1 MCILRVLS
9 WHGTAVSSMLGVAR
23 HPQRR
28 KETAVLDT
36 FPRAGVRL
44 QSATGASAGVV
55 PQPPDAAQVAGAVA
69 RFLTLREFR
78 ARLYACLTSR
88 PDALFELCDA
98 ILCADH
104 AVTSRVQL
112 SLEAEFTRGHG
123 ALYDALGAGRID

>member
-23 HPQRR
+23 HPQRG

-69 RFLTLREFR
+69 RFLAPQRTGTLHNPAPGDDITRRLERSLISERARAGVKDAQRRSVRFR
-78 ARLYACLTSR
+78 AQAETHPA
-88 PDALFELCDA
+88 PD
-98 ILCADH
+98 
-104 AVTSRVQL
+104 
-112 SLEAEFTRGHG
+112 
-123 ALYDALGAGRID
+123 